1 MNKIYNFYHLWVDNN
16 WKVSLNDH
24 IEAMQDSLLYGNIEK
39 IYVGLVGFPANRIMA
54 KEYIEKVAG
63 LKYEVCV
70 EADIGFEQVTQD
82 AMVDFAKD
90 HDGYVFYNHSKGSFN
105 DVEFEHSWR
114 KELYSVL
121 VGQWRKCVRKL
132 GEHSMVGT
140 YYLMP
145 KHTAA
150 EHRLKDDSD
159 DIKYSRF
166 IQNEVWEEKGH
177 FSSNFW
183 WTHLKYIRA
192 LGYPNRVETTTDP
205 YLKYADDRLAAEV
218 WTKGIKAAVESVG
231 DRYSIFDM
239 HKAFLFKSLDLP
251 MPEEYKQSINKAYLA
266 KANPKILWPH
276 TDDPNWLVEQAHFQ
290 QEQQGCI
297 MDVWLDGK

>member
-1 MNKIYNFYHLWVDNN
+1 
-16 WKVSLNDH
+16 
-24 IEAMQDSLLYGNIEK
+24 LYGNIEK
-39 IYVGLVGFPANRIMA
+39 VYVGLVGSPANRISA
-54 KEYIEKVAG
+54 REYLRLNAG

-70 EADIGFEQVTQD
+70 EADSGFEQVTQD

-90 HDGYVFYNHSKGSFN
+90 HDGYVFYNHAKASFN
-105 DVEFEHSWR
+105 DVDFDHAWR

-132 GEHSMVGT
+132 KEHSMVGT

-150 EHRLKDDSD
+150 EYRLKDSD
-159 DIKYSRF
+159 DIKYARF
-166 IQNEVWEEKGH
+166 IGNEVWEEKGH

-192 LGYPNRVETTTDP
+192 LGYPDRVETTTDP

-218 WTKGIKAAVESVG
+218 WTKGMKSAVESVG
-231 DRYSIFDM
+231 DKYSIYDM
-239 HKAFLFKSLDLP
+239 HKAFLFKSLDVP
-251 MPEEYKQSINKAYLA
+251 RPEEYNQSIDKAYLA
-266 KANPKILWPH
+266 KTTPVVVWSNEP
-276 TDDPNWLVEQAHFQ
+276 DPDWN
-290 QEQQGCI
+290 
-297 MDVWLDGK
+297 